1 MAYAG
6 NTNVG
11 HVPAGG
17 GGTTFLRGDGNWV
30 VPTNTQGV
38 TTIIASAANSRV
50 GLTPT
55 TSSTGAVTI
64 GLNLTGLSAVTTPA
78 TTDTLPIYNAST
90 NKKITVANLATAIT
104 DATSYAET
112 ITDTDLTI
120 DHNLGTLDVIVQ
132 LYDVTTSENVFA
144 DISRISTNRIGVTF
158 GATPT
163 NSIRVL
169 VQKVIS

>member
-6 NTNVG
+6 TTNVG
-11 HVPAGG
+11 HVPTGG
-17 GGTTFLRGDGNWV
+17 GSSTFLRGDGTWV
-30 VPTNTQGV
+30 VPDNDQGV
-38 TTIIASAANSRV
+38 TSIIASTANSRV

-55 TSSTGAVTI
+55 TSSTGSVTI
-64 GLNLTGLSAVTTPA
+64 GLNLTGLTAVTTPV

-90 NKKITVANLATAIT
+90 NKKITVANLANAIT

-120 DHNLGTLDVIVQ
+120 DHNLGTEDVIVQ
-132 LYDVTTSENVFA
+132 LYDTTTSANVFA
-144 DISRISTNRIGVTF
+144 DITRISDNRIGVTF
-158 GATPT
+158 GSTPT

-169 VQKVIS
+169 VQKIIA